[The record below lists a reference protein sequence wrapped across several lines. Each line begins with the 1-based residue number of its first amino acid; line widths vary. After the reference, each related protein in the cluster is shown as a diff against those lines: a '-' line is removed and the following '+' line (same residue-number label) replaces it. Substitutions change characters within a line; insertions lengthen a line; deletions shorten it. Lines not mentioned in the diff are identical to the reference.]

1 MIIKHTNL
9 FFLFYICLPTIG
21 KASLSNT
28 SMPIIDSK
36 NTPGNIHE
44 SKERMPSPNNQP
56 DHKVESFSLMLSD
69 TEQRVIEKA
78 IKNDK
83 NTPYSNGNSCY
94 FLGGILYMSPK
105 NWTLWLNEQHYSNE
119 TTIPG
124 ISILDVTRD
133 SIELKE
139 NTSKSRTGVRLKINQ
154 TFCAHINY
162 ALAGDQR
169 HTMP

>member
-1 MIIKHTNL
+1 MIIKHTSL
-9 FFLFYICLPTIG
+9 FFLIYLFLITIG
-21 KASLSNT
+21 KASLSDT
-28 SMPIIDSK
+28 PMPAIDSK
-36 NTPGNIHE
+36 NTAGNTHE
-44 SKERMPSPNNQP
+44 LKEGTSPPNDQP
-56 DHKVESFSLMLSD
+56 NHKVESFSLMLSD

-78 IKNDK
+78 INNDK
-83 NTPYSNGNSCY
+83 NNPYSNGHTCY

-124 ISILDVTRD
+124 ISILNVTRD

-139 NTSKSRTGVRLKINQ
+139 NTSKSRTGIRLKINQ

-169 HTMP
+169 HTTP